1 MSGQEKKSKTNLIY
15 VVIGILTLVVAITGA
30 TFAYYTPE
38 FDSFNLKIFSRRYK
52 T

>member
-30 TFAYYTPE
+30 TFAYYTATATVNNVITGNMA
-38 FDSFNLKIFSRRYK
+38 SI
-52 T
+52 